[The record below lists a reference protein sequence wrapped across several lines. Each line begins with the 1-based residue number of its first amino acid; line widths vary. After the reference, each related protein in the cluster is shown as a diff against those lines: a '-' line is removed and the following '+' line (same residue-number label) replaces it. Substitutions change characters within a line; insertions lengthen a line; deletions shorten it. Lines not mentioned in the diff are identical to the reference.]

1 MLTWKIVGASK
12 GIGFL
17 YKSFE
22 LNEIVF
28 LVFRFQNDIVLWEL
42 NRNPLNRVDIR
53 TTLIKI

>member
-1 MLTWKIVGASK
+1 MYNGSK

-22 LNEIVF
+22 LNEIIF
-28 LVFRFQNDIVLWEL
+28 LDFRFQNDIVLWEL